1 MLSLTWSC
9 ERIGSIL
16 LPHGVFAGTDVF
28 FLSAAAAAHD
38 VHVHATFCPFAT
50 FAMAEAEAKA
60 RAEAE
65 ARAQAEAE
73 KAKAQAE
80 AEKAQARAKG
90 RLQRLWGVPPALL
103 LLASLRR
110 MSALGASCCHLHS
123 ACSLARTCSS

>member
-65 ARAQAEAE
+65 
-73 KAKAQAE
+73 KAKA
-80 AEKAQARAKG
+80 R
-90 RLQRLWGVPPALL
+90 RLKPLWGVSTSTALL
-103 LLASLRR
+103 SLTGSCERIGCVLLS
-110 MSALGASCCHLHS
+110 HS
-123 ACSLARTCSS
+123 ASWLARTCSS